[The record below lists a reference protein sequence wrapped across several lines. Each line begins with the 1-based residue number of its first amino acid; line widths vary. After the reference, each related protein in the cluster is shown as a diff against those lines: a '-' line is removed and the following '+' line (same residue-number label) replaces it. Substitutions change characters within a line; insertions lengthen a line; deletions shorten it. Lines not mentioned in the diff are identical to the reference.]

1 MSRKFGI
8 GVLLVTL
15 ALAGAQAS
23 DDISYNYVQ
32 IGYIDA
38 EIDGG
43 PSGDGFGIDGS
54 FELHENYHLF
64 AGYGDLTF
72 SEFGID
78 VDLSS
83 WTVGA
88 GYDRNLTDASSLYFR
103 VGYVDA
109 EIDTPIGTASDDGF
123 SAGLGLRG
131 MVLARLELAGEITY
145 VDLSDAGDD
154 TSFSFGALYS
164 FTPNVAA
171 GVGFTASDDVD
182 ELNIGVRFY
191 WGR

>member
-15 ALAGAQAS
+15 AFAGAQAS

-38 EIDGG
+38 EIDSG
-43 PSGDGFGIDGS
+43 PSGDGFGFDGS
-54 FELHENYHLF
+54 FELAENYHLF

-72 SEFGID
+72 SESGID
-78 VDLSS
+78 VDLTS

-88 GYDRNLTDASSLYFR
+88 GYDRNLTDARSLYFR

-109 EIDTPIGTASDDGF
+109 EVDTPFGSASDDGF
-123 SAGLGLRG
+123 SAGLGIRG
-131 MVLARLELAGEITY
+131 MVVERLELAQEVQMALVERRGE
-145 VDLSDAGDD
+145 LA
-154 TSFSFGALYS
+154 
-164 FTPNVAA
+164 
-171 GVGFTASDDVD
+171 
-182 ELNIGVRFY
+182 
-191 WGR
+191 